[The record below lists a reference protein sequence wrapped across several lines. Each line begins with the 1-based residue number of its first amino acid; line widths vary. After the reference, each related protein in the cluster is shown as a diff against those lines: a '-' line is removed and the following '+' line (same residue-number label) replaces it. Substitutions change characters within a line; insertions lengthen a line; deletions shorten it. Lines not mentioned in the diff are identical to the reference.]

1 MTAIVERSS
10 RSDPSSP
17 AQRDAQPADP
27 RNRFAARRVAAAAR
41 ADVSVQESQALS
53 RAAAEAPHQLRRLLP
68 T

>member
-1 MTAIVERSS
+1 MTAIIERSS
-10 RSDPSSP
+10 RSDISSEMSSV
-17 AQRDAQPADP
+17 RQPTD
-27 RNRFAARRVAAAAR
+27 RFAARRVAAAAR